1 MEVPMTVTTD
11 TNGTIPAPEDA
22 RDEPEPEPDRFDR
35 VITSVAELHGEIQEM
50 RRELRRL
57 ANQLLAGLV
66 EFAKDDHPSG
76 RTSTTTR

>member
-22 RDEPEPEPDRFDR
+22 RDEPKPEPEPDRFDR

-66 EFAKDDHPSG
+66 EFAKDDHPSA
-76 RTSTTTR
+76 SN